1 MIIEMVIALL
11 SSNAVHHTTVP
22 MMEWIYD
29 PHQPTLLCLPLG
41 FTDEV
46 HTFTK
51 NHCDYIIK

>member
-1 MIIEMVIALL
+1 MVIALL

-51 NHCDYIIK
+51 NRCDYIIK